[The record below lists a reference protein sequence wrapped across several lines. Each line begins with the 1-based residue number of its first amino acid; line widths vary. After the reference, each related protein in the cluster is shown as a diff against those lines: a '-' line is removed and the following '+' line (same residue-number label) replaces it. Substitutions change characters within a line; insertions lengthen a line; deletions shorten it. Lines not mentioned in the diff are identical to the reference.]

1 MVQLKYVL
9 QNGDRVEIITKPEHK
24 PNRDWLKFVKS
35 ASAKSKIQAF
45 IREEER
51 SQAIEIGK
59 ERLQREA
66 RALGINVNAPELLP
80 ALEQQFEPFKLADWS
95 ALYAAV
101 GYNRIS
107 VRRFLEPVLP
117 EEFRKNKKEL
127 LAIDSPGVIL
137 VNNDLGI
144 LFNLAPCCKPI
155 WGDDI
160 VGYTTKERGISIHRA
175 SCPHINSNAM
185 PMERRVA
192 VAWGTQSKGVFDVEI
207 TVTTFDQPGM
217 ISSIST
223 ELQQAGISIQNF
235 NAAITG
241 YGGAIIKIA
250 MRVRDRNH
258 LVEVMGRIRRVK
270 GVNAVE
276 RIRGSVFGHK
286 RSRESVEV
294 S

>member
-1 MVQLKYVL
+1 LKYVL
-9 QNGDRVEIITKPEHK
+9 QNGDRVEIITKPERK
-24 PNRDWLKFVKS
+24 PSRDWLKFVKS

-51 SQAIEIGK
+51 SQAVEIGK
-59 ERLQREA
+59 EKLQKEA
-66 RALGINVNAPELLP
+66 RALGINVNQPEYLTLLERQ
-80 ALEQQFEPFKLADWS
+80 LESYRLADWN
-95 ALYAAV
+95 ALHAAI

-107 VRRFLEPVLP
+107 VRRFLEPMLP
-117 EEFRKNKKEL
+117 EEIRRSKKEL
-127 LAIDSPGVIL
+127 LAINSPDVIL
-137 VNNDLGI
+137 VDNDLGI
-144 LFNLAPCCKPI
+144 LFNLASCCKPI

-175 SCPHINSNAM
+175 TCPHMNSNAM
-185 PMERRVA
+185 PIERRVA
-192 VAWGTQSKGVFDVEI
+192 VAWGTQNKGVFDVEI

-217 ISSIST
+217 ISAIST
-223 ELQQAGISIQNF
+223 ELQLAGISIQNF

-241 YGGAIIKIA
+241 YGGAVIKIA

-258 LVEVMGRIRRVK
+258 LVEVMGRVRRVK
-270 GVNAVE
+270 GVNGVE

-294 S
+294 T